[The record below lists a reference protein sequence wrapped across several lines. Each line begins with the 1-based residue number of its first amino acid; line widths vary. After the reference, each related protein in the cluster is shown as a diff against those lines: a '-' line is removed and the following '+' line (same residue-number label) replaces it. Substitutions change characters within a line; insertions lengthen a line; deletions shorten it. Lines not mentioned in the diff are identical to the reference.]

1 MAKETLELTKTR
13 AVLEQY
19 AEAWKNAYKAELIA
33 EGKRA
38 TGNLIKTIEAKVVVE
53 GDEMSAVLS
62 VGDYYKYVENGRR
75 KDAKQPPID
84 AILQWIKV
92 KPIVP
97 RENSASGRIPTER
110 QLAYSIARS
119 IREKGIPP
127 THAMRD
133 ANEAT
138 FNAFERKLTQALEE
152 DLATAAYMIVKRV
165 IPKE

>member
-53 GDEMSAVLS
+53 GEAMSAVLS
-62 VGDYYKYVENGRR
+62 VEDYYKYVENGRR
-75 KDAKQPPID
+75 KGAKQPPID
-84 AILQWIKV
+84 AILEWIKV
-92 KPIVP
+92 KPVVP
-97 RENSASGRIPTER
+97 RENSASGRVPTQR
-110 QLAYSIARS
+110 QLAYLIARS
-119 IREKGIPP
+119 IKEKGIPP

-138 FNAFERKLTQALEE
+138 FNAFETRLRKALEE
-152 DLATAAYMIVKRV
+152 DLAAATMTIIKQA
-165 IPKE
+165 IPNG